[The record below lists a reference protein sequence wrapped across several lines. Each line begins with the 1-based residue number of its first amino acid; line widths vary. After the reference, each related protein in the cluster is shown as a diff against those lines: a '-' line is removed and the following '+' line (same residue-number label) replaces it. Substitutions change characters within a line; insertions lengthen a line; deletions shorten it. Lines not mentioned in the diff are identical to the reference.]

1 MNKLLLSIITI
12 TTTLFGDI
20 TRHDIE
26 VNSKKYQN
34 QLINKDKVSYSR
46 FRELTTKYTSEQITG
61 FQEEIA
67 RDMNIPIPVHKSII
81 GVENGSKYPYVMNCN
96 NNIQPYS
103 KDIMKNYMN
112 YVNCSKNVDMGYSQ
126 VNYMIWNKRLNFT
139 QEDLLD
145 PKKNLEI
152 SMKILKMNY
161 SGNWI
166 RAIGHYHS
174 YTPIHFNRYV
184 KLAVIHLR
192 HELKK
197 S

>member
-1 MNKLLLSIITI
+1 MNKIIILLFTSLS
-12 TTTLFGDI
+12 LFADL
-20 TRHDIE
+20 TRHDI
-26 VNSKKYQN
+26 VNNSKKYQHR
-34 QLINKDKVSYSR
+34 LKEAHKVSYTQ
-46 FRELTTKYTSEQITG
+46 FKDITTRYTDK
-61 FQEEIA
+61 EIENHQKTIS
-67 RDMNIPIPVHKSII
+67 RDMKIPLLVHKSII

-96 NNIQPYS
+96 TNIQPYS

-112 YVNCSKNVDMGYSQ
+112 YVNCGKNVDMGYSQ

-174 YTPIHFNRYV
+174 HTPVHFNRYV
-184 KLAVIHLR
+184 KLAVINLKQ
-192 HELKK
+192 ELKK
-197 S
+197 T

>member
-1 MNKLLLSIITI
+1 MNKILLSFITI

-26 VNSKKYQN
+26 KNSKKYQY
-34 QLINKDKVSYSR
+34 LLMNKDKVSYSR
-46 FRELTTKYTSEQITG
+46 FTELTTQYTQDEITKY
-61 FQEEIA
+61 QEEVS
-67 RDMNIPIPVHKSII
+67 REMKIPIPIHKAIV
-81 GVENGSKYPYVMNCN
+81 GVENGSKYPFVMNCN

-112 YVNCSKNVDMGYSQ
+112 YVNCSNNVDIGYSQ
-126 VNYMIWNKRLNFT
+126 VNYMIWKNKLNIT

-161 SGNWI
+161 DGNWI

-174 YTPIHFNRYV
+174 YTPEHFNRYV
-184 KLAVIHLR
+184 KLAVVHLR
-192 HELKK
+192 RELKK
-197 S
+197 I